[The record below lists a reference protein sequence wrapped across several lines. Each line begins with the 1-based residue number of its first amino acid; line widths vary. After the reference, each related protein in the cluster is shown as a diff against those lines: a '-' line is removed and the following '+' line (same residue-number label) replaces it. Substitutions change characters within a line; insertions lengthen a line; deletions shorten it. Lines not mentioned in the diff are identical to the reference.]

1 MVKFVA
7 YSSKCGQ
14 SQSGIAIDP
23 TGTGITMFRPG
34 ITLFLSL
41 YEWGIRIGSPRDK
54 LLTTMERYLS
64 TSTSAS
70 SDDIILA
77 PYWINPKATDAS
89 KNIEEFKLQGKHHL
103 RCKALMKGPKNAKPR
118 SSPIWK
124 WGGGYSIEGL
134 GRQDGILLLLP
145 M

>member
-1 MVKFVA
+1 MEVVFLVG
-7 YSSKCGQ
+7 SLPRVGRC
-14 SQSGIAIDP
+14 
-23 TGTGITMFRPG
+23 PG
-34 ITLFLSL
+34 KTSNAVPLVVRM
-41 YEWGIRIGSPRDK
+41 GIRIGSPRDK

-124 WGGGYSIEGL
+124 WGEDIQL
-134 GRQDGILLLLP
+134 KD
-145 M
+145 

>member
-1 MVKFVA
+1 MWSVRGVSDCAEPIRRGRNLQKAVLTIETKDTCPSCYPRRPWPPALVFCLP
-7 YSSKCGQ
+7 SS
-14 SQSGIAIDP
+14 
-23 TGTGITMFRPG
+23 
-34 ITLFLSL
+34 
-41 YEWGIRIGSPRDK
+41 
-54 LLTTMERYLS
+54 LTTMERYLS

-103 RCKALMKGPKNAKPR
+103 RCKALTKGPKNTKPR

-124 WGGGYSIEGL
+124 WGEDIQL
-134 GRQDGILLLLP
+134 KD
-145 M
+145 